1 MYETFKSYRD
11 IDEDVIPSNRE
22 IRGRR
27 YDFVIFFEVRD
38 EDMLTTKLD
47 NIFIG
52 TEKFFVNIPRF

>member
-27 YDFVIFFEVRD
+27 YGFVIFFEVRD